1 MNYIGSKK
9 SLLEFLESSIY
20 KVVGLKNFTFLDL
33 FAGRSIVGQHFK
45 KNNHK
50 IISNDQ
56 QYYSFVLN
64 KNYIE
69 NHKTLKFQNLEDE
82 IKKLKNINFEKRAN
96 FVCYYLDNIKFVEGF
111 IFNNYCMGGT
121 IGKEFER
128 LYFSDENG
136 KKADA
141 IRKKIEIWKVKKKI
155 NDNEYYFLL
164 ATLLENIDK
173 VANTASVYAAFLKK
187 IKKTAKYLF
196 RMRPANFT
204 KNKIYNNEVFNEDIE
219 ILIKKIEGDVLYL
232 DPPYNNRQYASNYHL
247 LETIAR
253 YDNPSLRG
261 KTGLRNYSHQKSKFS
276 QKNEVLKSFENIIQ
290 NAKVKYI
297 FLSYNNEGLMN
308 EKDIKRIMTK
318 RGEYGYLKKKY
329 GRFASVKNKNVQFI
343 IEYLHYIKCY

>member
-1 MNYIGSKK
+1 M
-9 SLLEFLESSIY
+9 
-20 KVVGLKNFTFLDL
+20 
-33 FAGRSIVGQHFK
+33 
-45 KNNHK
+45 
-50 IISNDQ
+50 
-56 QYYSFVLN
+56 
-64 KNYIE
+64 
-69 NHKTLKFQNLEDE
+69 
-82 IKKLKNINFEKRAN
+82 
-96 FVCYYLDNIKFVEGF
+96 
-111 IFNNYCMGGT
+111 
-121 IGKEFER
+121 
-128 LYFSDENG
+128 
-136 KKADA
+136 
-141 IRKKIEIWKVKKKI
+141 
-155 NDNEYYFLL
+155 L